1 MPATYLRNS
10 RRLRAR
16 GRPARRNGR
25 SRRRVRPGNR
35 VRGRRV
41 VARTRRPRIKRSI
54 QSIINKVMT
63 TNMANKQNYVTS
75 CCDVAV
81 ANPPLVGGTQMNP
94 AADVTGQTSFYFTV
108 GTTPNGVSGTTDARP
123 LLDMHDIIKMGDV
136 IRQDQTGTVTAG
148 GTVIP
153 QDNIG
158 ETKFYV
164 EDCYQNYQLSNACN
178 SVITLYMYT
187 CQIRRDIINGQS
199 CYNITNLL
207 TQGWSQRDFII
218 GSKTTGS
225 PPGDAPA
232 DLTPFDSHKFCS
244 FVKILKTEKVLMDP
258 GTQVNR
264 TIRANQKIINYDHY
278 FTYSSL
284 AGSQTTESRSQDY
297 SHRAG
302 AMFILFRMVGQPA
315 VRAQTTNGVTSGTQ
329 LGTYTV
335 PKIAMITKTHYTFQ
349 SISRQAPK
357 GIREV
362 AQGFY
367 DPYIATDNGL
377 IINDENGTIVN
388 GTQA

>member
-1 MPATYLRNS
+1 MPATYLRNT
-10 RRLRAR
+10 RRQRAR

-25 SRRRVRPGNR
+25 SSRRVRPGNR
-35 VRGRRV
+35 VRGRRLA
-41 VARTRRPRIKRSI
+41 ARSRRPRVKRSI
-54 QSIINKVMT
+54 RAIVNKVMT
-63 TNMANKQNYVTS
+63 TNMANKQNYITS

-81 ANPPLVGGTQMNP
+81 ANGPYVGGTQSQP
-94 AADVTGQTSFYFTV
+94 AADVIGQTSLYFTV

-123 LLDMHDIIKMGDV
+123 MLDMHDVIRMGDT
-136 IRQDQTGTVTAG
+136 IRTDNTGTFTAG
-148 GTVIP
+148 GTVLP
-153 QDNIG
+153 QDLLG

-164 EDCYQNYQLSNACN
+164 ESCYQNYQLTNQCN

-207 TQGWSQRDFII
+207 TQGWSQRDFIVNP
-218 GSKTTGS
+218 KTTGN

-264 TIRANQKIINYDHY
+264 TIRASDKIINFDHY
-278 FTYSSL
+278 FTYTSL

-302 AMFILFRMVGQPA
+302 AMFILFRMIGQPS
-315 VRAQTTNGVTSGTQ
+315 VRQQTVNSVTTGTQ
-329 LGTYTV
+329 LGAYTV

-349 SISRQAPK
+349 SISRQSPK

-367 DPYIATDNGL
+367 DPYMATDGGE
-377 IINDENGTIVN
+377 IINDENGQVT
-388 GTQA
+388 GGQQA